1 MPGNTETIELRER
14 ARVSSLLSPHISHL
28 TAVLTQFYMKR
39 KEWKLAVSALD
50 LVLVKPT
57 DEDDLWMPDIDSL
70 LLRSQVRL
78 RLADKTGALED
89 AITVTDTLP
98 LNHPKTPKAIVLRA
112 QVRN

>member
-1 MPGNTETIELRER
+1 M
-14 ARVSSLLSPHISHL
+14 
-28 TAVLTQFYMKR
+28 
-39 KEWKLAVSALD
+39 LAVTALD
-50 LVLVKPT
+50 VVLLKPT
-57 DEDDLWMPDIDSL
+57 DEDVPWLPDIDSL

-78 RLADKTGALED
+78 RLADKSGALED